1 MAAVMMALGAIAL
14 LLAVVSIYA
23 LLSFLVTRRTR
34 EIGIRV
40 ALGARRGHLLAMVCG
55 RTFALVAAGG
65 GLGTILGVW
74 IAGFQSVMLIRM
86 PDVGVAT
93 PLIVFGALAAASVAA
108 AWLPAARAL
117 SARPAQALNSD

>member
-1 MAAVMMALGAIAL
+1 MAAAMLALGAIAL

-40 ALGARRGHLLAMVCG
+40 ALGARPAHVLAMVSG

-65 GLGTILGVW
+65 ALGTILGVW

-86 PDVGVAT
+86 PGVGVAT
-93 PLIVFGALAAASVAA
+93 PLIVVGALGGASIAA

-117 SARPAQALNSD
+117 STRPAQALNSD

>member
-1 MAAVMMALGAIAL
+1 
-14 LLAVVSIYA
+14 
-23 LLSFLVTRRTR
+23 
-34 EIGIRV
+34 
-40 ALGARRGHLLAMVCG
+40 MVCG

-65 GLGTILGVW
+65 ALGTILGVW

-93 PLIVFGALAAASVAA
+93 PLIVIGALAAASIAA

-117 SARPAQALNSD
+117 SNPPAQTLNSD